1 LGVFRS
7 SSSARFSFSSGF
19 IENNRNHSVFPLSVD
34 SLTKEMPMKVR
45 LSCVSLGFL
54 SLSLFVSA
62 QTPVNNARTDGA
74 QVLSGSGTK
83 NYVPLWLNS
92 TKLGNSKLYQ
102 NTTGEV
108 GIGTTTPAAT
118 LDVNG
123 SINAAT
129 SFKLGGS
136 AFAFGSSSN
145 GNAFLGFA
153 GNASTTGYDN
163 TASGEGALYS
173 NTSGSDNTADG
184 ISALYSN
191 TEGSFNTASGYDALH
206 SNTTG
211 GNNTAYGF
219 ESLFYS
225 TTGTAN
231 TACGYDAL
239 YLNTTGSN
247 NTASGLYALEYNTT
261 GDNNTALGY
270 LAGPD
275 SNSPD
280 LTNATAIGAYA
291 TVSESNAV
299 VLGGTGTNAVRVG
312 IGTATPSN
320 VFTIAQGAGQAIS
333 DGWSVYSSRRFKTN
347 IDTLHGALEK
357 VGQLRGVSYDLK
369 TNGRHEMGVI
379 AEEVGAVIPEVVT
392 WDKNGNAQG
401 VDYSRL
407 TALLIE
413 ATKEQQ
419 VLIQKQQEQL
429 RAQQLKINEQEAI
442 VAGMISEM
450 RTIKGLAQL
459 NSGEVIHSF
468 VPAKAEGAAAVP

>member
-1 LGVFRS
+1 MGQNPRCDP
-7 SSSARFSFSSGF
+7 RCQ
-19 IENNRNHSVFPLSVD
+19 
-34 SLTKEMPMKVR
+34 R
-45 LSCVSLGFL
+45 LYRRRDELQPRRQRLC
-54 SLSLFVSA
+54 
-62 QTPVNNARTDGA
+62 
-74 QVLSGSGTK
+74 
-83 NYVPLWLNS
+83 LWL
-92 TKLGNSKLYQ
+92 L
-102 NTTGEV
+102 
-108 GIGTTTPAAT
+108 I
-118 LDVNG
+118 NG
-123 SINAAT
+123 D
-129 SFKLGGS
+129 
-136 AFAFGSSSN
+136 
-145 GNAFLGFA
+145 AFLGFA
-153 GNASTTGYDN
+153 GNATTTGHDN

-173 NTSGSDNTADG
+173 NTPGSDNTADG
-184 ISALYSN
+184 ISALYYN
-191 TEGSFNTASGYDALH
+191 TVGSLNTASGYDALH

-219 ESLFYS
+219 ESLPYN

-231 TACGYDAL
+231 TACGYNAL

-275 SNSPD
+275 STHPTSPMP
-280 LTNATAIGAYA
+280 LRLVHLPPSVRATPL
-291 TVSESNAV
+291 

-333 DGWSVYSSRRFKTN
+333 DGWSVYSSRRWKTN

-392 WDKNGNAQG
+392 WDKNGKDAQG

-419 VLIQKQQEQL
+419 ALIQKQQEQL
-429 RAQQLKINEQEAI
+429 RAQQLQINEQQAR
-442 VAGMISEM
+442 VTRMISEM
-450 RTIKGLAQL
+450 RTIKVLL
-459 NSGEVIHSF
+459 NSTRPGATQF
-468 VPAKAEGAAAVP
+468 RTAKANSQR